1 MRFGVLGRLAAWTR
15 DDRPIKIPGVKV
27 RKLLAVL
34 LVNDGRAVPADRLI
48 DYLWGDELPA
58 DPAAALSVKVSQL
71 RRVLEDAEPGSR
83 GLVGSPPPGYWLSI
97 GSGDLDVH
105 RFQTLVDKSHQTD
118 DAQQKEALLAA
129 ALDLW
134 RGPALADFAD
144 DRFAGPM
151 ITRLEE
157 QRLVAWEDLAQA
169 RLDLGRHAAV
179 VADLTDLLAEY
190 PLRERPRALHML
202 ALYRAGRQAEAL
214 TSYQTFRVEL
224 ADELGL
230 DPGAELVDLHQA
242 ILAQASS
249 LDAPAP
255 PVSPMIRLTNNLPA
269 PVTGLIGREDL
280 VSEVR
285 AALEQHRLVTLTGT
299 GGVGKTRLAVEV
311 AARVVDAFADG
322 VWMVELSAF
331 ERGAEPDA
339 LESLADIVMGV
350 LEIHDGAAGHDPS
363 TSSQRLRR
371 ALRSREL
378 LLVLDNC
385 EHVIGPVADIAA
397 LVLAAAPGLRILATS
412 REPLGLA
419 GEVVRPVPPLE
430 TPYVVGTDPATL
442 TKYSAVQLFVARAT
456 AAAHGFELTA
466 DNADA
471 VALLCRRLDGVPL
484 ALELAATRVRTLG
497 VRGLVAGL
505 DDRFRL
511 LATGQRGA
519 PPRQQT
525 LMATIDWSWQ
535 LLSPA
540 DQLVLRRL
548 AVHADGCTMEAAE
561 VVCATEGVLDSLTA
575 LGDRSLAVLEDGRV
589 RLLESVA
596 AFCVERLVE
605 TGELDEIRQRH
616 RLYYTDVAERAE
628 PHLYGPRQH
637 EWLLRIDADGANF
650 RSALDGAV
658 QAGDAALALRLVN
671 ALAWY
676 WFLRGRLAEAAR
688 SFQAALGIPG
698 DTPPSARASAI
709 AWHTGISFL
718 LGDTKDWQHRHASAL
733 RLYGEAGD
741 LRSRARAE
749 WFLAFTEIDL
759 GDVAGTGELI
769 AHALDTF
776 GDLGDKWGEAAAL
789 SLQAKHAHITGDIA
803 TLEDSGNRSIELAQE
818 LGDGWCLL
826 QATEWLGA
834 SAALRGDYDEGA
846 RLHRE
851 GLHLAEQLGLW
862 PDASG
867 RLCWLG
873 WIAMQRC
880 DYRSA
885 RELCGQGL
893 RLAEEQGSP
902 LGVVFAQLGL
912 GFAARRDG
920 QLDTAETLLQTLL
933 ATATRQIAED
943 GRPLYLPGV
952 LVEFGYLEELRGDLV
967 AAAAHHSRAFTVA
980 QQLDAARDAAQ
991 ALGGLAG
998 ACAANDPERA
1008 ALLLGA
1014 SVAAREATRTRLPPA
1029 DQGDLD
1035 RALTAARTA
1044 LGGAA
1049 FTAAFHRGRDLS
1061 PDEAFAEWADG
1072 TVNKR

>member
-1 MRFGVLGRLAAWTR
+1 
-15 DDRPIKIPGVKV
+15 
-27 RKLLAVL
+27 
-34 LVNDGRAVPADRLI
+34 
-48 DYLWGDELPA
+48 
-58 DPAAALSVKVSQL
+58 
-71 RRVLEDAEPGSR
+71 
-83 GLVGSPPPGYWLSI
+83 
-97 GSGDLDVH
+97 
-105 RFQTLVDKSHQTD
+105 
-118 DAQQKEALLAA
+118 
-129 ALDLW
+129 
-134 RGPALADFAD
+134 
-144 DRFAGPM
+144 
-151 ITRLEE
+151 
-157 QRLVAWEDLAQA
+157 
-169 RLDLGRHAAV
+169 
-179 VADLTDLLAEY
+179 
-190 PLRERPRALHML
+190 
-202 ALYRAGRQAEAL
+202 
-214 TSYQTFRVEL
+214 
-224 ADELGL
+224 
-230 DPGAELVDLHQA
+230 
-242 ILAQASS
+242 
-249 LDAPAP
+249 
-255 PVSPMIRLTNNLPA
+255 
-269 PVTGLIGREDL
+269 
-280 VSEVR
+280 
-285 AALEQHRLVTLTGT
+285 
-299 GGVGKTRLAVEV
+299 
-311 AARVVDAFADG
+311 
-322 VWMVELSAF
+322 
-331 ERGAEPDA
+331 
-339 LESLADIVMGV
+339 
-350 LEIHDGAAGHDPS
+350 
-363 TSSQRLRR
+363 
-371 ALRSREL
+371 
-378 LLVLDNC
+378 
-385 EHVIGPVADIAA
+385 
-397 LVLAAAPGLRILATS
+397 
-412 REPLGLA
+412 
-419 GEVVRPVPPLE
+419 
-430 TPYVVGTDPATL
+430 
-442 TKYSAVQLFVARAT
+442 
-456 AAAHGFELTA
+456 
-466 DNADA
+466 
-471 VALLCRRLDGVPL
+471 
-484 ALELAATRVRTLG
+484 
-497 VRGLVAGL
+497 
-505 DDRFRL
+505 
-511 LATGQRGA
+511 
-519 PPRQQT
+519 
-525 LMATIDWSWQ
+525 
-535 LLSPA
+535 
-540 DQLVLRRL
+540 
-548 AVHADGCTMEAAE
+548 
-561 VVCATEGVLDSLTA
+561 
-575 LGDRSLAVLEDGRV
+575 
-589 RLLESVA
+589 
-596 AFCVERLVE
+596 
-605 TGELDEIRQRH
+605 
-616 RLYYTDVAERAE
+616 
-628 PHLYGPRQH
+628 
-637 EWLLRIDADGANF
+637 LLRIDADGANF
-650 RSALDGAV
+650 RSALDGGV

-688 SFQAALGIPG
+688 SFQAALAIPG
-698 DTPPSARASAI
+698 DTPPSARARAI

-733 RLYGEAGD
+733 RLYGEAGE

-759 GDVAGTGELI
+759 GDVVGTGELI
-769 AHALDTF
+769 AHVLDTF

-803 TLEDSGNRSIELAQE
+803 KLEDSGNRSIELAQE
-818 LGDGWCLL
+818 LGDEWCLL

-952 LVEFGYLEELRGDLV
+952 LVELGYLEELRGDLV

-1029 DQGDLD
+1029 DRGDLD

-1061 PDEAFAEWADG
+1061 PHEAFAQWADG